1 MRRVIFYRTGEGKC
15 PVEKFLNSLP
25 GKAARKVTWV
35 LKLLEDLERV
45 PSIYFKKLVG
55 TEEIWECRM
64 TFGSNTYRIL
74 CFFADDATVVLTH
87 GFMKKSR
94 MTPLSETRKAE
105 AMRRDFLERRKT

>member
-1 MRRVIFYRTGEGKC
+1 VRTVLFYRTAQGNC
-15 PVEKFLNSLP
+15 PTEKFLDSLP

-74 CFFADDATVVLTH
+74 CFFADDANVVLTH

-94 MTPLSETRKAE
+94 TTPASEIRKAE
-105 AMRRDFLERRKT
+105 AMRRDFLERRKK

>member
-1 MRRVIFYRTGEGKC
+1 MRTVMFYKTGEGKC
-15 PVEKFLNSLP
+15 PIEKFLDSLP

-35 LKLLEDLERV
+35 LKLVEDLERV
-45 PSIYFKKLVG
+45 PSIYFKKLVA
-55 TEEIWECRM
+55 TEEIWECRI

-94 MTPLSETRKAE
+94 VTPISEIRKAE
-105 AMRRDFLERRKT
+105 AMRRDFLERRKK